1 MISKFNKR
9 SINPMLLKVISISVL
24 LHVVAAFIAG
34 IITVA
39 THVMKDEAQF
49 EEPPQLAEEEP
60 PTEVKIRIS
69 QQIPQQPVQ
78 QLQLKPVA
86 NIAVAEVDLDLPS
99 MNEGFS
105 VSAGIGANGG
115 GNLMS
120 GTRGSVG
127 IGISDIKV
135 FGLRA
140 KAERILFLIDVN
152 RSMVI
157 DAKGGLN
164 SFKIIKDEIINKV
177 SMLSAGTLF
186 NVILIDERKA
196 LKFKRKLAPSGTK
209 IADEFTR
216 WIAPVN
222 TNAASPGLEGIN
234 YAEIIPDTL
243 DGDANPEFLRAIKH
257 FKWRNENI
265 NLMHTQFALMQEA
278 DAIFHIT
285 AYHEGFREIKRF
297 MTEKEELAWSKIE
310 SDPKWIE
317 KEAAYR
323 KEEPIMEQRVKSTLA
338 KINLERRSKGLPERV
353 LNEEFGLPTKV
364 NELGLKWNNPHPGW
378 KPEYDYSVKD
388 VENYVNKFIEIKYG
402 QLNRPKPSINVILVL
417 AKDEVFTKDKEKSL
431 KSFVRKF
438 SGSSEILRGAN
449 EIRSAASKR

>member
-1 MISKFNKR
+1 MISNFTKR

-196 LKFKRKLAPSGTK
+196 LKFKRNS
-209 IADEFTR
+209 R
-216 WIAPVN
+216 
-222 TNAASPGLEGIN
+222 
-234 YAEIIPDTL
+234 
-243 DGDANPEFLRAIKH
+243 
-257 FKWRNENI
+257 
-265 NLMHTQFALMQEA
+265 
-278 DAIFHIT
+278 
-285 AYHEGFREIKRF
+285 
-297 MTEKEELAWSKIE
+297 
-310 SDPKWIE
+310 
-317 KEAAYR
+317 
-323 KEEPIMEQRVKSTLA
+323 
-338 KINLERRSKGLPERV
+338 
-353 LNEEFGLPTKV
+353 
-364 NELGLKWNNPHPGW
+364 
-378 KPEYDYSVKD
+378 
-388 VENYVNKFIEIKYG
+388 
-402 QLNRPKPSINVILVL
+402 
-417 AKDEVFTKDKEKSL
+417 
-431 KSFVRKF
+431 
-438 SGSSEILRGAN
+438 
-449 EIRSAASKR
+449 